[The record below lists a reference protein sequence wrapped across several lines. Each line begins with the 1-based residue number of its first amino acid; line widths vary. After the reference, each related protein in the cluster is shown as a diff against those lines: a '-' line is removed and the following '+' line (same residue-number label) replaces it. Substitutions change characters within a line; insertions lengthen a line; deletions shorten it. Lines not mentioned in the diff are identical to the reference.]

1 MGSASRP
8 PAGWIPPYPQ
18 IRNQG
23 TAPAGG
29 GAARYPSAG
38 NSLPLPPGTP
48 TLWYDASNTD
58 AFYDTLRADGV
69 SFLDWINL
77 GAQGTTGTMSQAT
90 AGSRPLFRTVGGAGK
105 INNLPAVAN
114 DGTRHTLCTFTDIP
128 QPITYAMI
136 MLFTTVAG
144 TPVAFQGGAL
154 GTDGHELFSN
164 TANPEV
170 YCGTFFQVTSLT
182 FQANKWHMFLWQA
195 NGASSLARLDGV
207 AASAPFDNGSNP
219 LGGCGLFSQVGG
231 GNPMVGSFAEFIA
244 YSGALATHPAL
255 TTIEAYF
262 KDKYG
267 AGFPQ

>member
-1 MGSASRP
+1 MGSATRRLT
-8 PAGWIPPYPQ
+8 GWTPPYPEVVSA
-18 IRNQG
+18 G
-23 TAPAGG
+23 SKPAGG
-29 GAARYPSAG
+29 GSARYPDPPG
-38 NSLPLPPGTP
+38 GPPLPPGTP
-48 TLWYDASNTD
+48 TLWYDGNNTD
-58 AFYDTLRADGV
+58 AFYNTLRADGV

-77 GAQGTTGTMSQAT
+77 GAQGTSGTLSQAT
-90 AGSRPLFRTVGGAGK
+90 AGARPLFRTVGEAGK

-114 DGTRHTLCTFTDIP
+114 DGTRHTLCSFTDIP

-136 MLFTTVAG
+136 LKFTTVAG

-154 GTDGHELFSN
+154 GTDGHEMFSN
-164 TANPEV
+164 TANPQV

-207 AASAPFDNGSNP
+207 AASAPFDNGAQP
-219 LGGCGLFSQVGG
+219 LGGCGLFSQGSG
-231 GNPMVGSFAEFIA
+231 ANPMVGSFAEFIA
-244 YSGALATHPAL
+244 YSGTLATHPAL